1 MKKSVVAAVLAVSV
15 LFTACSKKGPSTSSG
30 SGTTWSEPQNIE
42 SSSETETT
50 TSEEPTET
58 SSGRIMSYDVP
69 LYKKVNYLTS
79 TMEKEEVFAFLSK
92 DIKAIEDENWF
103 SGYNCIEYYYGCYG
117 VPVFEGDACA
127 NLNEAIREDFEKLF
141 PNAKEHFEE
150 KKKEISGTF
159 GTEEYPIT
167 YEEKMLPVILRA
179 DEKITTI
186 YYPYENDAVSAEV
199 TSENLI
205 NYETATGKRIAFSD
219 VVKDKDAFVELA
231 KDRISNGITYYEP
244 EANKEADIQAFL
256 TSDNIPFTIDYDGIS
271 VYFPAVVY
279 IDYFE
284 GTGHVDYIG
293 NEDVLNGE
301 YFDVLPEDYVLHI
314 TPNADFYW
322 DLDGDGKTERIFV
335 DIQME
340 TAFYDTDSF
349 SIWIDDHRTVI
360 NAAGIIGDQIAE
372 NLTLVH
378 THGKDFLYIWMG
390 GEDNSSC
397 IVIFEFVGKKA
408 EQRNGTGKWTD
419 MPWKNFDPNHL
430 ELLDNLYVVGRAE
443 YRAVYRV
450 SDDGMPE
457 TSEEVYT
464 IDSLYGHIFPC
475 LKKDLKVDQVD
486 PDTLEKKGDITLKAG
501 TSLWPVYSDGMTYEI
516 FKVIDQDPKKEVYI
530 RVDLTYGN
538 NVDEAYVN
546 GMDATELF
554 VRVFRGA

>member
-1 MKKSVVAAVLAVSV
+1 MVLVLSV
-15 LFTACSKKGPSTSSG
+15 LSCACSKKEPATSSG

-58 SSGRIMSYDVP
+58 SGGRIMSYDVP
-69 LYKKVNYLTS
+69 SYKKVNYLTH
-79 TMEKEEVFAFLSK
+79 TMEKEETFAFLSK
-92 DIKAIEDENWF
+92 DIKEIEDENWF

-127 NLNEAIREDFEKLF
+127 NLNEAVKEDFEKLL

-186 YYPYENDAVSAEV
+186 YYPYEDDAVSSNPS
-199 TSENLI
+199 SENLI
-205 NYETATGKRIAFSD
+205 NYDTATGKRITLSD
-219 VVKDKDAFVELA
+219 VVKDKDAFVEVA
-231 KDRISNGITYYEP
+231 KERISNSITYYEP

-256 TSDNIPFTIDYDGIS
+256 TSDNVPFTIDYSGIS
-271 VYFPAVVY
+271 VYFQGVVY
-279 IDYFE
+279 INYLQ

-293 NEDVLNGE
+293 HEDILNGE
-301 YFDVLPEDYVLHI
+301 YFDVLPEDYVLPI

-322 DLDGDGKTERIFV
+322 DLDGDGKSEKIFV

-340 TAFYDTDSF
+340 TSFYEVDSF
-349 SIWIDDHRTVI
+349 SIWIDDQETVVKPSDL
-360 NAAGIIGDQIAE
+360 IGDELAE
-372 NLTLVH
+372 YLTLIH
-378 THGKDFLYIWMG
+378 THGKDFLYIWTG
-390 GEDNSSC
+390 GEDETSG
-397 IVIFEFVGKKA
+397 IEIFEFVGKKA

-430 ELLDNLYVVGRAE
+430 ELIGSLYVVGICE

-450 SDDGMPE
+450 TDDGTVE
-457 TSEEVYT
+457 TSEEVFT
-464 IDSLYGHIFPC
+464 LDSWNRHIFPC

-486 PDTLEKKGDITLKAG
+486 PDTLEKKGSVTLKAG
-501 TSLWPVYSDGMTYEI
+501 TSLWPVCSDGMTYEI
-516 FKVIDQDPKKEVYI
+516 FKVIDQDPKKEIYI

-538 NVDEAYVN
+538 DVNEAYVN
-546 GMDATELF
+546 GMDASELF